1 MPSAYGA
8 TIGIFLNSLAYT
20 NNANENYLPLAFL
33 QWIIHNVYMYSV
45 MVLFR
50 IVLSFGIMNTS
61 LNILRVGN
69 VAAGKCRY
77 LGEYDTTVARNNV
90 KS

>member
-1 MPSAYGA
+1 M
-8 TIGIFLNSLAYT
+8 IK
-20 NNANENYLPLAFL
+20 
-33 QWIIHNVYMYSV
+33 YSV

-50 IVLSFGIMNTS
+50 IVVMFGIMNKS
-61 LNILRVGN
+61 LNILRVDN

-77 LGEYDTTVARNNV
+77 LGEYDATVARNNV

>member
-1 MPSAYGA
+1 
-8 TIGIFLNSLAYT
+8 
-20 NNANENYLPLAFL
+20 
-33 QWIIHNVYMYSV
+33 MYSV

-61 LNILRVGN
+61 LNILRVDK
-69 VAAGKCRY
+69 VIAGKCRY